1 VDSVGFGL
9 SFGLQTQSSVRHML
23 VSTEDLRFW
32 RPGGKVL
39 VLGPAHWLGLRVTVV
54 CMCEGS
60 AITISLL
67 WLCYFFFLKKWYSVL
82 KNNINIIFNCGDQFG
97 LGYLANLLPPSSE
110 ERGTK
115 PKPQNRMKNR
125 TYRQATKHPME
136 PWYPNLYGG
145 LSLKTKTQS
154 KTD

>member
-1 VDSVGFGL
+1 MLGSHLGLYLESRTHSRPARDLLGTRPDMNKTYSNLLGFDRYPPGTLARDLPKTHRACLEVDSVGFGL
-9 SFGLQTQSSVRHML
+9 SFGLQTQTSVRHML

-67 WLCYFFFLKKWYSVL
+67 WLCYFFLKK
-82 KNNINIIFNCGDQFG
+82 NGIQF
-97 LGYLANLLPPSSE
+97 
-110 ERGTK
+110 
-115 PKPQNRMKNR
+115 
-125 TYRQATKHPME
+125 
-136 PWYPNLYGG
+136 
-145 LSLKTKTQS
+145 
-154 KTD
+154 